1 MKYLTIILP
10 LVTGLMLGVAQ
21 CTSRLFLLN
30 KSLSENILIGGVT
43 ASLYL
48 LAVIQWIKVLKSP
61 ANLASAYAIVVLGVF
76 TGILIMNLMGSREN
90 SNISIRDILAIILI
104 SAGSALIQRQ

>member
-1 MKYLTIILP
+1 MSYLPFLLP
-10 LVTGLMLGVAQ
+10 LTTGLMLGVAQ

-30 KSLSENILIGGVT
+30 KSLSEAILIGGVT

-61 ANLASAYAIVVLGVF
+61 ANLSSAYAIVVLGVF
-76 TGILIMNLMGSREN
+76 TGILIMNLLGSREN
-90 SNISIRDILAIILI
+90 SNISIRDIAGIILI
-104 SAGSALIQRQ
+104 SAGSAIIRRQ